1 MKPNTKFS
9 VLIISLIV
17 VSAAQLYMCTS
28 EPSRRGVSDFPG
40 EKKTLTNELTALQQT
55 IDRDL
60 RQTAKEIQGST
71 EETKT
76 RLIRVNWPLRRGKSE
91 VQRALAT
98 VTSATTENWRSVRK
112 DAKYTVDDT
121 KRTCFKLEK
130 NFSSPI
136 ARK

>member
-40 EKKTLTNELTALQQT
+40 EKTTLTHELTALQQT

-60 RQTAKEIQGST
+60 QQTAKEMQASD

-76 RLIRVNWPLRRGKSE
+76 RLVRVNRALLREKSE

-98 VTSATTENWRSVRK
+98 VGSATTENWRSVRK
-112 DAKYTVDDT
+112 DAKYTLDDT
-121 KRTCFKLEK
+121 RRTCFKLEK